1 MKKMKNYERF
11 ISKESIE
18 KIHEKTLYILENVG
32 IQIEHAEA
40 CELFKKHGANV
51 EGHTVK
57 IPEKMVVD
65 ALKLAKP
72 KFDLYSSKLEEA
84 IPVGGG
90 SALVGPASSN
100 IYMNEDGKIRKM
112 TDEDVINQF
121 KLSDTSAVISLS
133 NMNFLVDRSNLSS
146 DQKMFGN
153 LATQLKYSNKC
164 TALARPDMFNVNES
178 EIYKEYTKGLKI
190 IKSFEGVEESNKIV
204 HIGIMS
210 TLTPL
215 AIHGGQIEMAL
226 AICKENQALWLTP
239 CAMPLL
245 TAPGSLAGMIAV
257 TNAEVLAGYI
267 LCKLVNPEVPFIYG
281 NTSGSTDMRTLQ
293 LTIGTPETALVC
305 YATAGLADLYNL
317 PFRAGGGLSDAK
329 DFDIQAGIE
338 SNMMIQASLDCGAD
352 FIHHGCGTIGT
363 FNIVSF
369 EKFLLDEEIYMMN
382 KRIYR
387 GIDCEDQNFS
397 MTEIEKVGPRGSFL
411 KGRTPKSYRQ
421 DFYLSAYL
429 NKDDPNQWQSNGSRS
444 VRDAAKEGVK
454 KRLESYCP
462 PEISAEQEKLLSRYL
477 PEKYKN
483 KI

>member
-1 MKKMKNYERF
+1 MKNYERF

-18 KIHEKTLYILENVG
+18 RIHEKTLYILENVG

-40 CELFKKHGANV
+40 WALFKKHGANV
-51 EGHTVK
+51 DGHIVK
-57 IPEKMVVD
+57 IPEKMVVN

-72 KFDLYSSKLEEA
+72 KFQLYSSKLEEP
-84 IPVGGG
+84 ISVGGG

-100 IYMNEDGKIRKM
+100 IYINEDGLIRKM

-121 KLSDTSAVISLS
+121 KLSDTSTVVSLS
-133 NMNFLVDRSNLSS
+133 NMNFLVDKSNLSS
-146 DQKMFGN
+146 DQKKYGN

-178 EIYKEYTKGLKI
+178 EIHKEYTKGLKI
-190 IKSFEGVEESNKIV
+190 IKAFEGVEESDKVV
-204 HIGIMS
+204 HIGIMN

-215 AIHGGQIEMAL
+215 ALHGGQIEMAL

-239 CAMPLL
+239 CGMPLL
-245 TAPGSLAGMIAV
+245 TTPGSLAGMIAM

-267 LCKLVNPEVPFIYG
+267 LCKLINPEVVFIYG

-293 LTIGTPETALVC
+293 LMIGAPETALVC

-317 PFRAGGGLSDAK
+317 PFRTGGGLSDAK

-338 SNMMIQASLDCGAD
+338 SNMMIQASLNCGAD
-352 FIHHGCGTIGT
+352 FIHQGCGTIGS
-363 FNIVSF
+363 FNVVSF
-369 EKFLLDEEIYMMN
+369 EKFLLDEEIYRMS
-382 KRIYR
+382 KRLLR

-411 KGRTPKSYRQ
+411 KGKTPKSYRQ

-429 NKDDPNQWQSNGSRS
+429 NKEDPNQWQSNGSCS

-454 KRLESYCP
+454 KRLADYCS
-462 PEISAEQEKLLSRYL
+462 PEISTEQEKLLSTYL